1 MTYSVW
7 LVPAYSDAK
16 YYNQI
21 IASLSKQYAAPKF
34 AAHMTIYSKISSI
47 SEAKKAVSSI
57 KSKKIRAKILGIG
70 KSDYLW
76 KTLFVKI
83 KKDRQLVSIHQSL
96 HDSLKNNYDFAPH
109 LSLIYKKLNTQTKR
123 RIQNNLKIKK
133 SILFD
138 SVVIIRSSRTVKN
151 WKVVYC
157 KKL

>member
-47 SEAKKAVSSI
+47 SEAKKAVSAI

-83 KKDRQLVSIHQSL
+83 KIRMKYL
-96 HDSLKNNYDFAPH
+96 F
-109 LSLIYKKLNTQTKR
+109 T
-123 RIQNNLKIKK
+123 
-133 SILFD
+133 ILFNFMVFFD
-138 SVVIIRSSRTVKN
+138 FLQK
-151 WKVVYC
+151 
-157 KKL
+157 

>member
-34 AAHMTIYSKISSI
+34 AAHMTIYSKISSLGA
-47 SEAKKAVSSI
+47 AKKAVSSI
-57 KSKKIRAKILGIG
+57 KSKKIRAKTLGIG

-83 KKDRQLVSIHQSL
+83 KKDRHLVSIHQSL

-109 LSLIYKKLNTQTKR
+109 LSLIYKKINTQTKR
-123 RIQNNLKIKK
+123 HIRNNLKIKK
-133 SILFD
+133 SVLFD
-138 SVVIIRSSRTVKN
+138 SVVIIHSSRTVKN
-151 WKVVYC
+151 WKIVYR

>member
-34 AAHMTIYSKISSI
+34 AAHMTIYSKISSLG
-47 SEAKKAVSSI
+47 EAKKAVSGI
-57 KSKKIRAKILGIG
+57 KSKKIRAKTLGIG

-83 KKDRQLVSIHQSL
+83 KKDRHLVKIHQSL

-109 LSLIYKKLNTQTKR
+109 LSLIYKKINTQTKR
-123 RIQNNLKIKK
+123 HIRNNLKIQK
-133 SILFD
+133 SVLFD

-151 WKVVYC
+151 WKVVYR
-157 KKL
+157 KKF

>member
-1 MTYSVW
+1 LTYSVW

-16 YYNQI
+16 FYNQI

-47 SEAKKAVSSI
+47 SEAKKAVSAI

-70 KSDYLW
+70 ESDYLW

-83 KKDRQLVSIHQSL
+83 KKDRELVSIHKYL
-96 HDSLKNNYDFAPH
+96 HDSLENNYDFTPH
-109 LSLIYKKLNTQTKR
+109 LSLIYKKINAKTKR
-123 RIQNNLKIKK
+123 EIRSGLKIKK

-138 SVVIIRSSRTVKN
+138 SMVIIRSSKTVKN
-151 WKVVYC
+151 WKIIYR